1 MQNIGITTA
10 MIRRKQVTDEI
21 RVSGNIEVDE
31 RRLAYVQV
39 HFPGWIREVFANATY
54 DYVRKG
60 APLFTIY
67 SPELVSTEQEYLL
80 AKQNAELLKR
90 SSINGVAS
98 GASSL
103 LGAAEQRLRQW
114 EIPASEIEKL
124 ETTGKVITDLTID
137 SPASGYITERNV
149 LPNMYVQPET
159 HLYTIADLSQVWVYA
174 QVFQTDIARIQ
185 VGNPAS
191 VTVDA
196 YPGRVF
202 RGRVDLIVP
211 KVDPDTRTV
220 RIRLAFANP
229 DLKLKPGMFVNV
241 DLEIPLGRK
250 VVVPSS
256 AVLQT
261 GTRQIVF
268 VDEGNGR
275 LQPTEVGLGSR
286 AGDEF
291 VVMRGLHEGQ
301 TVVTSANFLID
312 SESQLQAATGAF
324 IPPPPGAGAAA
335 AMNTPAAP
343 HAAIELITEPDPP
356 RKGDN
361 AIRVKLTQP
370 GGAPVPGA
378 NVSVTF
384 YMPAMPAMGMA
395 ALQSA
400 VSLTETATGVYEGK
414 LNLQS
419 GGSWQVTIVAR
430 KDGQTLATKQINI
443 SAAGGM

>member
-1 MQNIGITTA
+1 
-10 MIRRKQVTDEI
+10 
-21 RVSGNIEVDE
+21 
-31 RRLAYVQV
+31 
-39 HFPGWIREVFANATY
+39 
-54 DYVRKG
+54 
-60 APLFTIY
+60 
-67 SPELVSTEQEYLL
+67 
-80 AKQNAELLKR
+80 
-90 SSINGVAS
+90 VAS

-103 LGAAEQRLRQW
+103 LSAAEQRLRQW
-114 EIPASEIEKL
+114 EIPASEFEKL
-124 ETTGKVITDLTID
+124 ETTGKVITNLTIN
-137 SPASGYITERNV
+137 SPVSGYITERNV

-159 HLYTIADLSQVWVYA
+159 RLYKIADLSQVWVYA
-174 QVFQTDIARIQ
+174 QVFQTDIAHIQ
-185 VGNPAS
+185 VGNAAS

-196 YPGRVF
+196 YPGRMF

-220 RIRLAFANP
+220 RVRLAFANP

-241 DLEIPLGRK
+241 ALQISLGRQI
-250 VVVPSS
+250 VVPSS

-261 GTRQIVF
+261 GARQIVF
-268 VDEGNGR
+268 VDQGDGR

-312 SESQLQAATGAF
+312 SESQLHAATGAF

-335 AMNTPAAP
+335 AMNTSAVPQ
-343 HAAIELITEPDPP
+343 AAIELTTEPDPP
-356 RKGDN
+356 HKGDN
-361 AIRVKLTQP
+361 TIRVKLTQA
-370 GGAPVPGA
+370 GGAPVSGA
-378 NVSVTF
+378 NVSATF

-395 ALQSA
+395 ALRSA
-400 VSLTETATGVYEGK
+400 VTLTEKAAGVYEGK

-419 GGSWQVTIVAR
+419 GGAWQVTIAAR
-430 KDGQTLATKQINI
+430 KGGQTLATKQINI